1 MRYKKFFKKTLSMF
15 LSVLFLF
22 SVMPANIAIAEEAT
36 ENIIK
41 EIAVSNLPEK
51 TTYVENLETL
61 DVTGG
66 EVEIFYEDSS
76 TEKVDM
82 TLDMI
87 TGFDNTVIGKQELTV
102 NYSGCTTSFEV
113 EIIEMSTTDVPKTE
127 EYQTEEQETTEEY
140 SEEIIVETVEA
151 EPKQSE
157 FAGGDGTSDN
167 PYLISTYDQL
177 NNMRNYLSANFKLV
191 NDIEIPEGS
200 SNWTPVGTFSHAF
213 TGVLDGDGHKIT
225 GLKVNF
231 TGSKNSDA
239 YGGLFGYVDGGTIKN
254 LGVIDSSISVS
265 VENEST
271 CGTCAVSGGIIGY
284 AEGTAI
290 ENCYN
295 NSKVSVNSHYALRDT
310 VGDIYIYAYA
320 GGIVGYA
327 INASIINC
335 NFDGSVSARAVQNG
349 GSHFPTETYAY
360 TGGVSGILNN
370 SSVKNSYNTGEITGE
385 LYYTSYVRS
394 YCYSGGITGYMKE
407 NSYIENCHNEGNI
420 TLITNSCKQGYLGGI
435 AGLMESNTSIKNCY
449 NEGATLL
456 KPNNCDYGYSGGIT
470 GCMKENTAIE
480 NCYNAGNIT
489 VNKNNCGRVFS
500 GGIVGN
506 AYSGSIKNTYNIMPV
521 AVYDNNKTYAGG
533 IAGDINNCDVM
544 CCYNIGS
551 VIATDYDGG
560 IFGTVASSN
569 VKSCYFLNLNNL
581 SFGSSFDSV
590 ETRGCTLDE
599 MKNKETFE
607 NFDFDNTWIIDEKI
621 YPLPVLRIF
630 GSPEINM
637 VENTTE
643 FAGGTG
649 TAVNP
654 YKIATKEHLNNVRN
668 YLSSHFVLIN
678 DIEFAE
684 SDFEEN
690 GKYYNEGK
698 CWIPIGTEDKPFFG
712 TFNGDEHVISGI
724 KIKLIYVDSDY
735 FGVFGY
741 LKNGKIENLGI
752 SNSEISADGY
762 YRYFYLGGIV
772 GCIYDGAILNC
783 FNTGRIAVSNSGYGS
798 TKHDS
803 YVGGISGYICN
814 GVVTDCY
821 NSGDLVLNNS
831 NKSNRLLDSGGI
843 VGHVSSNSEIS
854 NCYNVGNVALGQIQ
868 GGIVGYVSSNSEI
881 SNCYNVGDVVF
892 GQTQG
897 GIVGVISSNSEI
909 SDCYN
914 VGNVASGDNYQG
926 GIAGSLNE
934 SIIFNCYNMG
944 GIPSGE
950 AGGIAGYASDGTIEN
965 CYYINSLFIGVNEN
979 ENCNDKSVM
988 CNIDEMK
995 QRDTFSGFDFETVWE
1010 MGEATYP
1017 LPVLQ
1022 EFGTPEISFEE
1033 NKTEFAGGTGTAFEP
1048 YIIETKEH
1056 LNNVRN
1062 YPRSWF
1068 VLANDIEFNERDFS
1082 EDGAFYNNGSFWI
1095 PINFNGIFDGR
1106 GHTITGLKINVKSNA
1121 GLFGNVENAKIENL
1135 GMIDS
1140 DIYMD
1145 ESESKYVGGIAGYIK
1160 NTAILKCYN
1169 TGNIFA
1175 KSSDKDNYVYVGG
1188 IAGNVYNSVIYD
1200 CYNTGSIITDERS
1213 YTNQRAGGI
1222 AGKVSISEIKSCYN
1236 IGNIVTSLNANE
1248 TYVGIVGSHDTDS
1261 TIIDCYCWDKYNVKN
1276 QSKETIVNL
1285 CTLDSMMIKETYN
1298 GFDFGSTWTMGDK
1311 TYPFPVLK
1319 ITGIP
1324 EFKNEENTVE
1334 FAGGNG
1340 TILNPYKIS
1349 TKEHLNNIRNYP
1361 TACFEI
1367 IADIKFTESDFS
1379 KNGAFYNGGQGW
1391 EPIGSSA
1398 NPFLGIIFGKN
1409 HSISGV
1415 KISMSVSGS
1424 KYIGLFGYIK
1434 NGLIKDLNVYDINIT
1449 AKSSSSSSEFYIG
1462 GISGYSVSTV
1472 FVNLGSSGRIQGT
1485 AVSSS
1490 SKIYSG
1496 GIAGYIDSVSRITSC
1511 INTCNVTATCT
1522 SASSETRVGGICGQI
1537 LGTVE
1542 KCSNKGEIVSKTS
1555 YGTAYG
1561 GGIGGYL
1568 IGDIL
1573 ECNNFGKI
1581 NGETNASSTTSE
1593 TMSTYAGGVVGYLYE
1608 NGNIVNSSNQGEVIS
1623 KSTSSS
1629 SGTYAYGGGIV
1640 GYSMKAS
1647 ITSCYN
1653 TAVVKSISSASKNT
1667 YSRSGGITGYQIGGK
1682 VSKCYNTGDISASA
1696 SSVNTVYAQSGGI
1709 SGLVNNGKI
1718 NDCYN
1723 TGDVSVYISTTTML
1737 SNARSGGIAGYLTG
1751 KISECYNT
1759 GNISAESSA
1768 YNTTAFGGICG
1779 ECADDATVVN
1789 CYYLDNML
1797 NGIGKGSGD
1806 TTVCTIND
1814 MQQEGTYF
1822 GFDFDTVWIMDGS
1835 DSYLLPK
1842 LQGIEQGGEKTLT
1855 SIELT
1860 SIPAKTKYLQGK
1872 DSLDVT
1878 GGKLTLKY
1886 SDGTSEVIDISAD
1899 MVSGFDNSKIGKQTL
1914 IITYSGKTTSYDV
1927 EIIAKSLSRIEVSTL
1942 PDKTKYF
1949 HSKDNLDVE
1958 GGKITLYYN
1967 DNSSE
1972 IIDMTEAMV
1981 SGFDN
1986 TKTGFQTLTVTYNGK
2001 TATFKVEIIVKS
2013 VSSITV
2019 STLPD
2024 KTEYTQNQDTLD
2036 VTGGKITVNYND
2048 GTSEIIN
2055 LSSDMVFGFDN
2066 STVGTKTLT
2075 VTYGDKSTTYKIE
2088 IVESSENE
2096 FAGGDGTEN
2105 NPYLISTMEH
2115 LDNVRK
2121 YPSAYFK
2128 LLKDISIISIPNWE
2142 PIDLYSGNFD
2152 GNGHYIYGLRINV
2165 PEAENYSDFGLFGH
2179 VGDSVIKNLG
2189 VVDSEISVEV
2199 SGSNSDLSVSIGGIA
2214 GTINNTTIENCYFDG
2229 NITASASLTG
2239 ENDYASASVSAG
2251 GISGFVYGSSVISE
2265 CYNISNIKAKANA
2278 ESSYDYSFVG
2288 GIAGNLYEGEVK
2300 NCYNIGNMHSDGYS
2314 GGISGKTE
2322 GYEDNPLGKI
2332 INCYNTGEITST
2344 DYYSGGIS
2352 GVIYDSAENC
2362 YYLDNISK
2370 GTESGY
2376 GDMTCCTLEE
2386 MKQQETFEGFDFET
2400 VWTMEGED
2408 KYLLPKLRRT
2418 HTIFT
2423 KSLYSI
2429 EVSTLPNKTEY
2440 IVGTDNLDVAGGKL
2454 TLNYNTGIS
2463 EIIDLTSDMVSGF
2476 DNNKEGNQVLTVT
2489 YGNKTTTFEVTV
2501 LHVHN
2506 SDGDWHFDE
2515 NNHWKV
2521 CADENCGEIIDSTK
2535 AEHDFVW
2542 IIDKQATQEET
2553 GLMHEECSVCGYI
2566 RNENT
2571 EIPVLDHV
2579 HFGIEHHD
2587 VLEATCHS
2595 TGNIEYWT
2603 CSSNQ
2608 CSGKYYIDA
2617 DCKTEIKTITIPI
2630 NPENHAGET
2639 EIQNYI
2645 KETCTE
2651 DGYSGDIV
2659 CKSCGVIIEAGTVIS
2674 KHGHIYENGECIEC
2688 GLRDP
2693 SAIIGDV
2700 NMDGVIAIIDVTL
2713 IQKFIANLDI
2723 LEDFS
2728 EALADVDGNGIITT
2742 EDVTLIQIMIA
2753 NGTV

>member
-157 FAGGDGTSDN
+157 FAGGDGTRDN

-191 NDIEIPEGS
+191 NDIEIPDGS
-200 SNWTPVGTFSHAF
+200 SNWTPVGSLSAPFKGT
-213 TGVLDGDGHKIT
+213 LDGNSYVIG
-225 GLKVNF
+225 GLTVYLI
-231 TGSKNSDA
+231 GSKNNNT
-239 YGGLFGYVDGGTIKN
+239 YGGLFGYVDGSIIKN
-254 LGVIDSSISVS
+254 LGIINSEIIVKSS
-265 VENEST
+265 ST
-271 CGTCAVSGGIIGY
+271 QLTYAVSGGITGY
-284 AEGTAI
+284 SEKTEI
-290 ENCYN
+290 KNCYN
-295 NSKVSVNSHYALRDT
+295 NGEILATSKSLLSDTVNDINVYSYAGGISGYALNSSITNCYYDGSILADSTLISANRYYT
-310 VGDIYIYAYA
+310 ETYAYA
-320 GGIVGYA
+320 GGI
-327 INASIINC
+327 
-335 NFDGSVSARAVQNG
+335 
-349 GSHFPTETYAY
+349 
-360 TGGVSGILNN
+360 SGILNDSN
-370 SSVKNSYNTGEITGE
+370 IINSYNTGNIKANPHSTT
-385 LYYTSYVRS
+385 YVSSYG
-394 YCYSGGITGYMKE
+394 YAGGITGYMKN
-407 NSYIENCHNEGNI
+407 NSLVE
-420 TLITNSCKQGYLGGI
+420 T
-435 AGLMESNTSIKNCY
+435 
-449 NEGATLL
+449 
-456 KPNNCDYGYSGGIT
+456 
-470 GCMKENTAIE
+470 
-480 NCYNAGNIT
+480 CYNAGNIT
-489 VNKNNCGRVFS
+489 LSPTNCIYVYS
-500 GGIVGN
+500 GGIAGYVSDSSIMN
-506 AYSGSIKNTYNIMPV
+506 SYNTMNVIIYSS
-521 AVYDNNKTYAGG
+521 NNYAYAGG
-533 IAGDINNCDVM
+533 IAGYTNESVVEY
-544 CCYNIGS
+544 CYNIGNIVADMYS
-551 VIATDYDGG
+551 GG
-560 IFGTVASSN
+560 AFGYINNSDI
-569 VKSCYFLNLNNL
+569 KSCYYLNNIYAGCGY
-581 SFGSSFDSV
+581 GSGDINS
-590 ETRGCTLDE
+590 CTYEE
-599 MKNKETFE
+599 MKDKGTFRDYDFE
-607 NFDFDNTWIIDEKI
+607 NIWIIGEKT
-621 YPLPVLRIF
+621 YPLPVLKSI
-630 GSPEINM
+630 GTPKIKAE
-637 VENTTE
+637 ENTTE

-654 YKIATKEHLNNVRN
+654 FKIATKEQLNNVRN
-668 YLSSHFVLIN
+668 YLSSNFVLVN
-678 DIEFAE
+678 DIEFTK
-684 SDFEEN
+684 SDFQEN
-690 GKYYNEGK
+690 GKYYNDGQY
-698 CWIPIGTEDKPFFG
+698 WAPIGTKANPFSGVFDG
-712 TFNGDEHVISGI
+712 NGYTISGF
-724 KIKLIYVDSDY
+724 KINLLGTQSNYL
-735 FGVFGY
+735 GLFGY
-741 LKNGKIENLGI
+741 LKNGKIENLGTT
-752 SNSEISADGY
+752 NSEITVDKY
-762 YRYFYLGGIV
+762 NNNFYLGGIV
-772 GCIYDGAILNC
+772 GYLNGGVILNC
-783 FNTGRIAVSNSGYGS
+783 FNTGHIVVSSN
-798 TKHDS
+798 TNIKAF
-803 YVGGISGYICN
+803 VTIGGIAGYVNNGYIF
-814 GVVTDCY
+814 GCY
-821 NSGDLVLNNS
+821 NSGYLTSNEKNNS
-831 NKSNRLLDSGGI
+831 YVLASGGI
-843 VGHVSSNSEIS
+843 AGYVTSKSEIS
-854 NCYNVGNVALGQIQ
+854 NCYNTGNIGTGNENGGIAGYFNVNCLIINCYNIGMISNITEES
-868 GGIVGYVSSNSEI
+868 GGIVGYAFLSSSDDENEI
-881 SNCYNVGDVVF
+881 P
-892 GQTQG
+892 
-897 GIVGVISSNSEI
+897 IK
-909 SDCYN
+909 
-914 VGNVASGDNYQG
+914 
-926 GIAGSLNE
+926 
-934 SIIFNCYNMG
+934 
-944 GIPSGE
+944 
-950 AGGIAGYASDGTIEN
+950 N
-965 CYYINSLFIGVNEN
+965 CYYLNTISTGIGEGGNGNE
-979 ENCNDKSVM
+979 EAIRCSIEDM
-988 CNIDEMK
+988 ALI
-995 QRDTFSGFDFETVWE
+995 DTFNNFDFETLWK
-1010 MGEATYP
+1010 MGDKTYP
-1017 LPVLQ
+1017 LPVLKNL
-1022 EFGTPEISFEE
+1022 GITKTSMEE
-1033 NKTEFAGGTGTAFEP
+1033 NKTEFSGGTGTLFDP
-1048 YIIETKEH
+1048 YRIATKEQ
-1056 LNNVRN
+1056 LNNIRF
-1062 YPRSWF
+1062 YPYNCF
-1068 VLANDIEFNERDFS
+1068 VLINNIEFDEEDFS
-1082 EDGAFYNNGSFWI
+1082 EGGEFYNNGEYWN
-1095 PINFNGIFDGR
+1095 PIGNNDKCFSGIFDG
-1106 GHTITGLKINVKSNA
+1106 GGYTISGLKVNITDSDKTNV
-1121 GLFGNVENAKIENL
+1121 GLFGYIRNSIIKNL
-1135 GMIDS
+1135 GMTNSNIYIKSSKSSGYIRAGGIVGYLRDS
-1140 DIYMD
+1140 IIYRCYNSGTVIGEATTTDIY
-1145 ESESKYVGGIAGYIK
+1145 SRAGGI
-1160 NTAILKCYN
+1160 
-1169 TGNIFA
+1169 
-1175 KSSDKDNYVYVGG
+1175 VGELVNG
-1188 IAGNVYNSVIYD
+1188 IVYD
-1200 CYNTGSIITDERS
+1200 CYNNGYIKANECLDYSKAE
-1213 YTNQRAGGI
+1213 AGGI
-1222 AGKVSISEIKSCYN
+1222 LGVGYDSEIKYCYDV
-1236 IGNIVTSLNANE
+1236 GNV
-1248 TYVGIVGSHDTDS
+1248 VGSSVIDKS
-1261 TIIDCYCWDKYNVKN
+1261 IGTISGAIYRCTMTYCYYWDKFHFIN
-1276 QSKETIVNL
+1276 QSEEMIAVP
-1285 CTLDSMMIKETYN
+1285 CTWDSMMRKETFN
-1298 GFDFGSTWTMGDK
+1298 GFDFEDIWTMGDK

-1319 ITGIP
+1319 IIGTP
-1324 EFKNEENTVE
+1324 EFKDGENTIE
-1334 FAGGNG
+1334 FAGGKG
-1340 TILNPYKIS
+1340 TLFDPYKIS
-1349 TKEHLNNIRNYP
+1349 TKEQLNNIRNYP

-1367 IADIKFTESDFS
+1367 IADIEFAESDFS

-1391 EPIGSSA
+1391 EPIGSEEE
-1398 NPFLGIIFGKN
+1398 PFSGIIFGKN
-1409 HSISGV
+1409 HNISGI
-1415 KISMSVSGS
+1415 KIRVSASGY
-1424 KYIGLFGYIK
+1424 KYLGLFGYVR
-1434 NGLIKDLNVYDINIT
+1434 NGLIKDLNVSDVDILV
-1449 AKSSSSSSEFYIG
+1449 KLSSVDSKFYIG
-1462 GISGYSVSTV
+1462 GIVGHSMNTAI
-1472 FVNLGSSGRIQGT
+1472 VNCYSSGKIEGT

-1490 SKIYSG
+1490 STIFTG
-1496 GIAGYIDSVSRITSC
+1496 GISGYTDSFSSIRNC
-1511 INTCNVTATCT
+1511 INTCNITATAT
-1522 SASSETRVGGICGQI
+1522 SLSSNTYVGGISGYI
-1537 LGTVE
+1537 FGTIE
-1542 KCSNKGEIVSKTS
+1542 KCNNNGNLNSKSS
-1555 YGTAYG
+1555 YGKAYA
-1561 GGIGGYL
+1561 GGIGGNL
-1568 IGDIL
+1568 IGNAID
-1573 ECNNFGKI
+1573 CDNSGKI
-1581 NGETNASSTTSE
+1581 NGETNASSDTSE
-1593 TMSTYAGGVVGYLYE
+1593 GVSTYVGGISGYLGTNGSIINCHNE
-1608 NGNIVNSSNQGEVIS
+1608 NNVMA

-1629 SGTYAYGGGIV
+1629 SGAYAYGGGIT
-1640 GYSMKAS
+1640 GYILNAEICNSYNNAIVESVAS
-1647 ITSCYN
+1647 AT
-1653 TAVVKSISSASKNT
+1653 KNT
-1667 YSRSGGITGYQIGGK
+1667 YSRSGGIVGYQSGGK
-1682 VSKCYNTGDISASA
+1682 VSKCYNTGDMSASA

-1709 SGLVNNGKI
+1709 SGLVNNGTI

-1723 TGDVSVYISTTTML
+1723 AGDVSVNISTTTML

-1797 NGIGKGSGD
+1797 SGIGKGSGD

-1860 SIPAKTKYLQGK
+1860 SVPIKTKYLQGK
-1872 DSLDVT
+1872 DSLDIT

-1886 SDGTSEVIDISAD
+1886 SDGTSEVIDLSAD
-1899 MVSGFDNSKIGKQTL
+1899 MVSGFDNSKVGKQMLT
-1914 IITYSGKTTSYDV
+1914 ITYSGKTTSYDV

-1949 HSKDNLDVE
+1949 QSKDNLDVE

-2024 KTEYTQNQDTLD
+2024 KTEYAQNQDTLD

-2055 LSSDMVFGFDN
+2055 LTSDMVSGFNN

-2075 VTYGDKSTTYKIE
+2075 VTYGGKSTTYKIE

-2096 FAGGDGTEN
+2096 FAGGDGTED

-2214 GTINNTTIENCYFDG
+2214 GTINNTTIEKCYFDG

-2265 CYNISNIKAKANA
+2265 CYNISNIKATANA

-2376 GDMTCCTLEE
+2376 DDMTCCTLEE

-2674 KHGHIYENGECIEC
+2674 KHGHVYENGECIEC

-2728 EALADVDGNGIITT
+2728 EALADVDGNGRITT